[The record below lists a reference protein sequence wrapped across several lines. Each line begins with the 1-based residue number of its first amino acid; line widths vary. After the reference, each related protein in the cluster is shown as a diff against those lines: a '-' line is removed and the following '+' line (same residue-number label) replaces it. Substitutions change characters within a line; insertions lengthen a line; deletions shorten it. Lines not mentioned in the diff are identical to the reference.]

1 MLLISF
7 IMICI
12 AYILFIIIVLLEIH
26 VIVNDLIL
34 FLSSLKILRN
44 VFYFNN
50 DVSNIKILGLYLG
63 LCFYYLMLC

>member
-7 IMICI
+7 IIICI

-50 DVSNIKILGLYLG
+50 DVSNIKILG
-63 LCFYYLMLC
+63 